1 MTLNTNWL
9 KVTNKEGIKYLEDS
23 EKDFNLAILL
33 CALEVPVINE
43 RTLEEV
49 TFRFNLYNHLS
60 GVNYGVADF
69 EMFLGYSCNGTYQTR
84 TKWVN
89 RMMKLHAPKPLPK
102 KEVFRD

>member
-33 CALEVPVINE
+33 CVLEVPIINE

-60 GVNYGVADF
+60 GQEMKVNF

-84 TKWVN
+84 TIWVN
-89 RMMKLHAPKPLPK
+89 RMLKQFAPKPLAR
-102 KEVFRD
+102 KEVFSA